1 MNKKIPKLLD
11 CTLRDGGYYNA
22 WDFSVDLIN
31 DYLEA
36 MSAIS
41 VDYVELGFRSLEANS
56 FKGSCAY
63 TTDNFI
69 RQLNL
74 PSNLK
79 LGVMINASEIVN
91 HNKGLVY
98 AISQLLKPSIKSP
111 LTLVRIACHMH
122 EFESALPACLWL
134 KEMGYEVGINLM
146 QIAERSKDE
155 IEKVANLAS
164 QYPID
169 VLYFADS
176 MGSMS
181 PDHTSDIIS
190 TLRHCWDGPL
200 GIHTHDNMGQAMA
213 NSLRAVSNGV
223 TWIDSTVTGMG
234 RGPGNVQ
241 TEYLAIEIAEFKKI
255 PLNLAPLLSVIDKH
269 FKPLQSKYCWG
280 MNPYYYLSGKYC
292 IHPSFIQ
299 EMLSDSRYD
308 NEDLFTVID
317 NLREIGGK
325 KFSIKT
331 LENGR
336 NFYKGEPSGSW
347 SPHSLIH
354 EKEVLIIGAGPSAN
368 RHRKALE
375 DYIINFQPIVIALN
389 TQVTV
394 REDLIDIRAASHPVR
409 LLADCSSHIT
419 LPQPLVIPELM
430 LPASILSALEGKRLL
445 DFGISIE
452 SDTFSFCDTH
462 CILPSPLVIAY
473 ALAIA
478 ASGKASRILLAGF
491 DGYSSD
497 DPRTSEMDK
506 LLSDFQK
513 NKNAPTLMAITN
525 TRYKIQST
533 SVYSML

>member
-1 MNKKIPKLLD
+1 MNKQIPKLLD
-11 CTLRDGGYYNA
+11 CTLRDGGYYNS
-22 WDFSVDLIN
+22 WDFSEDLIN

-41 VDYVELGFRSLEANS
+41 VDYVELGFRSFEANS
-56 FKGSCAY
+56 FKGGCAY

-69 RQLNL
+69 QQLNL
-74 PSNLK
+74 PRNLK

-91 HNKGLVY
+91 HKKGLIY
-98 AISQLLKPSIKSP
+98 ALSQLFKPSIKSP
-111 LTLVRIACHMH
+111 ITLVRIACHMH

-134 KEMGYEVGINLM
+134 KEMGYEVGFNLM

-155 IEKVANLAS
+155 IVKVAHLAS

-190 TLRHCWDGPL
+190 TLRLGWKGSL

-213 NSLRAVSNGV
+213 NSMRAVSNGV

-241 TEYLAIEIAEFKKI
+241 TEYLAIEMAEFKKI
-255 PLNLAPLLSVIDKH
+255 PLNLEPLLSVIDKY
-269 FKPLQSKYCWG
+269 FKALQIKYCWG
-280 MNPYYYLSGKYC
+280 ANPYYYLSGKYG

-308 NEDLFTVID
+308 DEDLFTVID

-331 LENGR
+331 LESGR

-347 SPHSLIH
+347 SPQSLIN

-375 DYIINFQPIVIALN
+375 DFITKFQPIVIALN

-394 REDLIDIRAASHPVR
+394 KEDLIDIRAASHPVR
-409 LLADCSSHIT
+409 LLADCSSHIA
-419 LPQPLVIPELM
+419 LPQPLALAETM
-430 LPASILSALEGKRLL
+430 LPKSILSSLEGKSLL
-445 DFGISIE
+445 DFGIAIE

-462 CILPSPLVIAY
+462 CILPSSLVIAY

-491 DGYSSD
+491 DGYSAD

-513 NKNAPTLMAITN
+513 NKDAPTLLAITN
-525 TRYKIQST
+525 TCYKLKSI

>member
-1 MNKKIPKLLD
+1 MSENSLILLD
-11 CTLRDGGYYNA
+11 CTLRDGGYYNS

-41 VDYVELGFRSLEANS
+41 VDYVELGFRSLETNS
-56 FKGSCAY
+56 FKGGCAF

-69 RQLNL
+69 QQFNL
-74 PSNLK
+74 PSNIK

-91 HNKGLVY
+91 YKNGLVS
-98 AISQLLKPSIKSP
+98 ALSKLFKPSSKSP
-111 LTLVRIACHMH
+111 VTLVRIACHMH

-134 KEMGYEVGINLM
+134 KEMGYEVGVNLM

-155 IEKVANLAS
+155 IEKVACLAS

-181 PDHTSDIIS
+181 PDYTSDIIA
-190 TLRHCWDGPL
+190 TLRLGWEGPL
-200 GIHTHDNMGQAMA
+200 GIHTHDNMGRAMA
-213 NSLRAVSNGV
+213 NSMCAVSNGV

-241 TEYLAIEIAEFKKI
+241 TEYLAIEMAEFKKI

-280 MNPYYYLSGKYC
+280 KNPYYYLSGKYG

-308 NEDLFTVID
+308 DEDLLTVID
-317 NLREIGGK
+317 NLRKVGGK
-325 KFSIKT
+325 KFSIQA
-331 LENGR
+331 LESGR

-347 SPHSLIH
+347 SPYSLI
-354 EKEVLIIGAGPSAN
+354 EEREVLIIGAGPSAK
-368 RHRKALE
+368 RHKKALE
-375 DYIINFQPIVIALN
+375 DFITNFQPIVIALN
-389 TQVTV
+389 TQVTIK
-394 REDLIDIRAASHPVR
+394 EDLIHIRAASHPVR
-409 LLADCSSHIT
+409 LLADSSSHLT
-419 LPQPLVIPELM
+419 LPQPLVIPASM
-430 LPASILSALEGKRLL
+430 LPASILSSLEGKRLL
-445 DFGISIE
+445 DFGIAIE

-513 NKNAPTLMAITN
+513 NKDAPPLLAITN
-525 TRYKIQST
+525 TRYKLQST
-533 SVYSML
+533 SVYSM

>member
-1 MNKKIPKLLD
+1 MNKKTPKLLD

-31 DYLEA
+31 DYLES

-74 PSNLK
+74 PSNLQ

-91 HNKGLVY
+91 HKQGLVY
-98 AISQLLKPSIKSP
+98 ALSQLFKPSIKSP

-122 EFESALPACLWL
+122 EFESALPACFWL
-134 KEMGYEVGINLM
+134 KEMGYEVGVNLM

-155 IEKVANLAS
+155 IEKVAHLAS

-190 TLRHCWDGPL
+190 TLRLGWEGPL
-200 GIHTHDNMGQAMA
+200 GIHTHDNMGRAMA
-213 NSLRAVSNGV
+213 NSMCAVSNGV

-241 TEYLAIEIAEFKKI
+241 TEYLAIEMAEFKKI
-255 PLNLAPLLSVIDKH
+255 PLNLAPLFSVIDKH
-269 FKPLQSKYCWG
+269 FKPLQSEYCWG
-280 MNPYYYLSGKYC
+280 MNPYYYLSGKYG

-308 NEDLFTVID
+308 DEDLFTVID

-331 LENGR
+331 LESGR

-347 SPHSLIH
+347 SPYSLIH

-375 DYIINFQPIVIALN
+375 DFIINFQPIVIALN

-419 LPQPLVIPELM
+419 LPQSLVIPESM
-430 LPASILSALEGKRLL
+430 LPESILSALEGKRLL
-445 DFGISIE
+445 DFGIAIE
-452 SDTFSFCDTH
+452 SNTFSFCDTH
-462 CILPSPLVIAY
+462 CFLPSPLVIAY

-491 DGYSSD
+491 DGYSAD

-513 NKNAPTLMAITN
+513 NKDAPPLLAITN
-525 TRYKIQST
+525 TRYKLQST